1 MASALAGAGVAAAAA
16 AAATGPQI
24 CHYCRKSFPRLC
36 DLNKHAKSHSR
47 PFKCSFTTC
56 KYHEQ
61 GWPTAKELERHVND
75 KHSSSPRTFHC
86 LFPSCSYES
95 KRESNC
101 KQHMEKKHEWK
112 YIRSKS
118 NGKRVTVQPGSHLEE
133 ASPITAPGSRINP
146 TIPKP
151 LSMHPFGPDFVL
163 FPDSADHSMGLG
175 EDEDDLG
182 LGYSHPQDHDSQTF
196 IPWTSP
202 TTRMRK
208 NQYMLDTFSQTYSG
222 TPERPITQ
230 SDMAIDPD
238 LPRYSPLPAP
248 GYRSLDDPGMGVV
261 GTSVKPE
268 AAGMAMDQVSS
279 WAGGSDTGSTPDDS
293 PSGGRNPSTAY
304 SSQFHTPQNDS
315 YDFGGPSR
323 PGPQKGWTPPKLRRR
338 GSEEDDRRPEKK
350 LKSTAVE
357 EFTDTNMPDIF
368 RFAHPQIYDRDQKE
382 KYSPCHSAHRDI
394 STLVRHLGRP
404 AHRLKVTK
412 ETISSFDIE
421 DDDYHHPKIGVC
433 RRCWRQFHDR
443 YEFDSHAASNCEKV
457 SKGKREKWQIL
468 YDSFTPLVNSDGE
481 FEAPNIAPLHFNLGD
496 NPEQSRES
504 PSRRSSFFAGGVED
518 ATWDEHA
525 SPPTSVPSPA
535 AFFPRSSAP
544 PTSAPGGTSDSI
556 IDERER
562 LQRENNALLE
572 RNQQLEKMATA
583 LIVRQMYQEFNG
595 AAAGPS
601 SDQLTL
607 SARDSTGP
615 GASAAGRPT
624 MQLTSPG
631 AATSSSKDS
640 SDRDSLVVG
649 MGSQPENVNIQ
660 GLMDEPQE
668 NLSRQNSGLSSA
680 SRSTIHHVTTSPPP
694 LPDDFPV
701 NGEDGA
707 DEENHPRESTPN
719 RKPATSIPDS
729 GYDSNHRYGSFGEA
743 GFMHGVHHQGHHRNS
758 SSISTIPYHQHGHHH
773 GTMADGG
780 GPSAS
785 AHSSGITWADPF
797 AAPQPAHPA
806 IGHIGDMA
814 PQHHQQHHQNT
825 FMPQEQEAPHADSA
839 YDEFTQFLNLEGP
852 FFDFSKD

>member
-1 MASALAGAGVAAAAA
+1 MASARAEAGIAAAE
-16 AAATGPQI
+16 PQI
-24 CHYCRKSFPRLC
+24 CDYCRKSFPRLC

-47 PFKCSFTTC
+47 PFKCLFATC

-75 KHSSSPRTFHC
+75 KHSPSPRTFHC

-118 NGKRVTVQPGSHLEE
+118 NGKRITVQSGPHLEA
-133 ASPITAPGSRINP
+133 ASPITAPGPRITP
-146 TIPKP
+146 TLSKP
-151 LSMHPFGPDFVL
+151 LSVHPFGPDFVL
-163 FPDSADHSMGLG
+163 FPDSADQSMGLG

-182 LGYSHPQDHDSQTF
+182 LGYGDPQDHDSQTF

-202 TTRMRK
+202 TTRIRK

-222 TPERPITQ
+222 APERPVTQ
-230 SDMAIDPD
+230 SDIAIDPA
-238 LPRYSPLPAP
+238 LAHYSPLPTP
-248 GYRSLDDPGMGVV
+248 GYRRFDGSGMGVI
-261 GTSVKPE
+261 GTYVKPE
-268 AAGMAMDQVSS
+268 AAGVAMDQVSP
-279 WAGGSDTGSTPDDS
+279 WAEESDTGSTPDDS

-304 SSQFHTPQNDS
+304 SSQFHTPQNNSFDL
-315 YDFGGPSR
+315 GGPSR
-323 PGPQKGWTPPKLRRR
+323 SGPQKGLTPPKLRRR

-350 LKSTAVE
+350 LKSNAVE
-357 EFTDTNMPDIF
+357 DFTDTNMPDIF

-404 AHRLKVTK
+404 AHRLTVTK
-412 ETISSFDIE
+412 EAISSFDIE
-421 DDDYHHPKIGVC
+421 DDDYLHPKIGVC

-443 YEFDSHAASNCEKV
+443 HEFDSHAASICEKV

-481 FEAPNIAPLHFNLGD
+481 FEAPNIAPLHFDLGD
-496 NPEQSRES
+496 NLEQSRDS
-504 PSRRSSFFAGGVED
+504 PSRRSSFFAAGVEG
-518 ATWDEHA
+518 AAWDDHA

-535 AFFPRSSAP
+535 AFFPRPPAP
-544 PTSAPGGTSDSI
+544 PTSTPGGTSISI

-572 RNQQLEKMATA
+572 RNQQLEKMATV

-601 SDQLTL
+601 SDQLARN
-607 SARDSTGP
+607 SAGP
-615 GASAAGRPT
+615 GASATDRPA

-668 NLSRQNSGLSSA
+668 NLSRQNSGLSST

-694 LPDDFPV
+694 LPDDFPG

-707 DEENHPRESTPN
+707 DEGDRPREITPN
-719 RKPATSIPDS
+719 RKPAASIPDS
-729 GYDSNHRYGSFGEA
+729 GYDSNHRHGSFGEA
-743 GFMHGVHHQGHHRNS
+743 GFMHGGHHYQTRGHHRNS
-758 SSISTIPYHQHGHHH
+758 SSMSTIPYHQHDHHH
-773 GTMADGG
+773 GTTIDGG
-780 GPSAS
+780 GPSTG
-785 AHSSGITWADPF
+785 AHDAGIIWSDPF
-797 AAPQPAHPA
+797 PAPQPAHPA
-806 IGHIGDMA
+806 MGHMAQMA

-825 FMPQEQEAPHADSA
+825 FTPQEQEAPHAEPL

-852 FFDFSKD
+852 FFDFSKE